1 MLYRSAITNNKNH
14 FSKKNFMKNNLWF
27 AGILVISI
35 LLAGCSSVPDRGT
48 VRTGYVTGSG
58 SHIGTYA
65 GSVVDLSD
73 PESVKDA
80 LYAQYDEWKG
90 TRYQIGGLSKDGVDC
105 SGFVHMTFKS
115 RLSIT
120 LPRSSELQA
129 ELGADVDKDR
139 LQAGDLVFF
148 KTGRTLRHVGVYL
161 EDGRF
166 LHASTKLGVV
176 ISGLNESYWRSA
188 YWKARRLD
196 I

>member
-1 MLYRSAITNNKNH
+1 
-14 FSKKNFMKNNLWF
+14 MKNDLWV

-35 LLAGCSSVPDRGT
+35 LLAGCSTVPDRDIA
-48 VRTGYVTGSG
+48 RTGYVPGAG
-58 SHIGTYA
+58 SHTDTYA
-65 GSVVDLSD
+65 GSTADLSD

-80 LYAQYDEWKG
+80 LYAQYDEWRG
-90 TRYQIGGLSKDGVDC
+90 TRYRIGGLSKDGIDC
-105 SGFVHMTFKS
+105 SGFIHMTFKS

-120 LPRSSELQA
+120 LPRSSDQQA
-129 ELGADVDKDR
+129 ELGTDVDKDQ

-176 ISGLNESYWRSA
+176 ISRLNESYWKSA
-188 YWKARRLD
+188 FWKAKRLD